1 MSIRFFHTPKNK
13 KFNFSP
19 RYYDEQKE
27 ELEKRV
33 EQIKKEMGVS
43 DDDPNKPY
51 VSSIRKGQMRGYLKK
66 TSKQKR
72 QSTGR
77 LIIILLVLALT
88 AYFLLYF

>member
-1 MSIRFFHTPKNK
+1 MAIKFFHTPKNK
-13 KFNFSP
+13 KFNYSP

-33 EQIKKEMGVS
+33 EQIKREMGVS
-43 DDDPNKPY
+43 DDDPDKPY

-66 TSKQKR
+66 KSKQQR
-72 QSTGR
+72 RSTAR
-77 LIIILLVLALT
+77 LVIILIVLILL